1 MRVRLRHVGGIATRS
16 CRRRAR
22 VRVARRGLAVPVAPG
37 SCSAPP
43 CAARARTFDEFQVY
57 DGRIAEP
64 GNFDYDQHFVFGRRG
79 RTTDEGAPR
88 NGLLVMPEVGYATT
102 TWHEVAV
109 YLPVARE
116 FSGDVFGGGFKLR
129 NTFVMPKAEERP
141 IAGGIDIEIRHQ
153 STRFSEAN
161 WAMTLR
167 PIIDFRTGPWQLILN
182 PSLEIPFGRDSAVFA
197 PAVRGGAAGLGERLA
212 RRGALHGFRPRGPLG
227 NGAPAGPAALR
238 RHRHP
243 RQRALRAVNAGLGH
257 GLTRNSDRWVGKLI
271 LRVDF

>member
-1 MRVRLRHVGGIATRS
+1 MTERARNRASL
-16 CRRRAR
+16 RRRPPGP
-22 VRVARRGLAVPVAPG
+22 RRAAAALRLALLLA
-37 SCSAPP
+37 ALLAP
-43 CAARARTFDEFQVY
+43 CATARARTFDEFQVY

-64 GNFDYDQHFVFGRRG
+64 GNFDYDQHVVLGRRG
-79 RTTDEGAPR
+79 RTSDGGAPR

-116 FSGDVFGGGFKLR
+116 FSGDLYGGGFKVR
-129 NTFVMPKAEERP
+129 NTFVVPKAEERA
-141 IAGGIDIEIRHQ
+141 IAGGLDIEIRHQ

-167 PIIDFRTGPWQLILN
+167 PIIDVRTGPWQLILN

-197 PAVRGGAAGLGERLA
+197 PAVRGARQVSENVWLGVEHYMDFGRVDSWETA
-212 RRGALHGFRPRGPLG
+212 RRQGQQLFAVTDIRFSERFAL
-227 NGAPAGPAALR
+227 
-238 RHRHP
+238 
-243 RQRALRAVNAGLGH
+243 NAGIGH
-257 GLTRNSDRWVGKLI
+257 GLTRNSDRWTGKMI

>member
-1 MRVRLRHVGGIATRS
+1 MTVEHTRNRMPQ
-16 CRRRAR
+16 RRRVA
-22 VRVARRGLAVPVAPG
+22 ARRLACLLLALLAPCG
-37 SCSAPP
+37 D
-43 CAARARTFDEFQVY
+43 ARARTFDEFQVY

-79 RTTDEGAPR
+79 RTTEGGAPR
-88 NGLLVMPEVGYATT
+88 NGLLVMPEIGYATT

-129 NTFVMPKAEERP
+129 NTFVTPKAEGRP
-141 IAGGIDIEIRHQ
+141 VAGGLDVEIRHQ

-161 WAMTLR
+161 WAMTVR

-182 PSLEIPFGRDSAVFA
+182 PSLEIPFGRDSPAFA
-197 PAVRGGAAGLGERLA
+197 PAVRGARQVSDNVWLGVEHYMDFGRVDRWETA
-212 RRGALHGFRPRGPLG
+212 RRQGQQLFAVTDIRFSERVAL
-227 NGAPAGPAALR
+227 
-238 RHRHP
+238 
-243 RQRALRAVNAGLGH
+243 NAGLGH